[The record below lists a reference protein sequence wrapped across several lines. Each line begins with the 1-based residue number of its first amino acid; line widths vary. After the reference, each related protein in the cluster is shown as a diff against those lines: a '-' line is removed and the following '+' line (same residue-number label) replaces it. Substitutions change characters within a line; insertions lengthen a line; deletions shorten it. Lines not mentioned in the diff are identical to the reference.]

1 MEETVVEKMKIG
13 IITFHRTANY
23 GAIIQ
28 AYALQEFLKGQ
39 GHDVYIID
47 YVPNII
53 RQRIRDVFLTKDI
66 RTIPVRIQS
75 YQKYMLLNRFVDKEM
90 KLTKRYTSNDELQEY
105 PPDFE
110 LFISGSD
117 QIWNKFFTFQGE
129 GNPTFTYFLDF
140 VPEGRKKISYAT
152 SLGFCQADEKYN
164 SLVKGWLEKYSAVS
178 VRESSA
184 RHILRQMG
192 VEAVLSPDPT
202 LLLDVQDYDK
212 MAIKPKGRFV
222 VSYILHDNQRKIQ
235 EIRKRVERIYAAKSL
250 KVKCIPIERW
260 IGYISIAE
268 CIVTNSYHCMIF
280 SILFHRPFII
290 VPVEGEGDEMNDRI
304 VTLLSVCDLNDR
316 MVSDCEQVAVVL
328 DKAVDW
334 DKVDRKLHEYRNK
347 GVKFLKENIEHRREV
362 T

>member
-1 MEETVVEKMKIG
+1 MEETVVERMKIG

-23 GAIIQ
+23 GAILQ

-53 RQRIRDVFLTKDI
+53 RQRIRNILLTKDI
-66 RTIPVRIQS
+66 RTIPVRIQQ
-75 YQKYMLLNRFVDKEM
+75 YRKYIFLNRFVNKKM
-90 KLTKRYTSNDELQEY
+90 KLTKRYTSDDELQEC

-117 QIWNKFFTFQGE
+117 QIWNKYFTFQGE
-129 GNPTFTYFLDF
+129 GKPTFTYFLDF

-152 SLGFCQADEKYN
+152 SLGFCQTDGKYN
-164 SLVKGWLEKYSAVS
+164 SLVKGWLEKYSAIS

-184 RHILRQMG
+184 QYILQHMG
-192 VEAVLSPDPT
+192 VKAILSPDPT

-212 MAIKPKGRFV
+212 MAFRPEGRFV
-222 VSYILHDNQRKIQ
+222 VSYILHDNQRRIH
-235 EIRKRVERIYAAKSL
+235 EIRKKVEKIYAAKSL
-250 KVKCIPIERW
+250 KIKCISIERW
-260 IGYISIAE
+260 IGYISAAE
-268 CIVTNSYHCMIF
+268 CIVTNSYHGMIF

-290 VPVEGEGDEMNDRI
+290 VPVEGEGDKMNDRI
-304 VTLLSVCDLNDR
+304 VTLLNICGLGDR
-316 MVSDCEQVAVVL
+316 MVSDCEQVSMAL
-328 DKAVDW
+328 DRAIDW
-334 DKVDRKLHEYRNK
+334 GKVDEKLCEYRNN
-347 GVKFLKENIEHRREV
+347 GVKFLKENIEHHREA